1 MSKPYHHRLFQEYF
15 LREKNLSFEVLSFS
29 VYHNFREAFHSI
41 VTNSVKNDH
50 SRFLAIMNSLGDSA
64 LSHNLTHRLGRGARV
79 SENYLRETFHSAMT
93 NSVKTLAQDSSGR
106 RRLSTRWKQ
115 SPREPSFT
123 IPRDDDFTD
132 RLCPTSQPHT
142 PPRISGNYDRR
153 LPMSVCGHRTPQSS
167 HCARDTT
174 RSCTNFAKCTG
185 KCEITIAL
193 GSGFAIFGQKLQA
206 QDIYPAVA

>member
-1 MSKPYHHRLFQEYF
+1 M
-15 LREKNLSFEVLSFS
+15 
-29 VYHNFREAFHSI
+29 
-41 VTNSVKNDH
+41 TNSVKNDH

-64 LSHNLTHRLGRGARV
+64 LSHNPTHRLGCDARV

-174 RSCTNFAKCTG
+174 SVAALISRNALINAKSLWPWVLGLRFLG
-185 KCEITIAL
+185 KNCKPRTSI
-193 GSGFAIFGQKLQA
+193 
-206 QDIYPAVA
+206 PR